1 MRDLCRPE
9 ILTLVRRTIPLSW
22 KNAIV
27 VASLVLTGCTTTGV
41 TPESWQAL
49 FTAQQQEL
57 ETARRSGE
65 QARTELASIQQEL
78 GTARALK
85 ARWDGHDREWD
96 RRLADIKKVVVAQRE
111 ELVRSAREAKT
122 LATAL
127 DTIKRDFVRLSE
139 ERTTLSGQVT
149 RMEKEA
155 RTLTHAKAR
164 SGPASSPPARV
175 APVRP
180 EITARRRS
188 AHQDQ
193 ILSATPTPSE
203 APSSSNTAALAT
215 REEVRSIPEGPRSQ
229 VVNTT
234 QAVTEPAPAP
244 APIKKLLKEPALPRR
259 SPEAPR
265 THTESSSRV
274 GSTSGSGTRPASATG
289 TRTQAEELD
298 AWWRQKYQA
307 DMSPTRHP

>member
-49 FTAQQQEL
+49 FTAQQHEL

-111 ELVRSAREAKT
+111 ELVRSAR
-122 LATAL
+122 
-127 DTIKRDFVRLSE
+127 
-139 ERTTLSGQVT
+139 
-149 RMEKEA
+149 
-155 RTLTHAKAR
+155 
-164 SGPASSPPARV
+164 
-175 APVRP
+175 
-180 EITARRRS
+180 
-188 AHQDQ
+188 
-193 ILSATPTPSE
+193 
-203 APSSSNTAALAT
+203 
-215 REEVRSIPEGPRSQ
+215 
-229 VVNTT
+229 
-234 QAVTEPAPAP
+234 
-244 APIKKLLKEPALPRR
+244 
-259 SPEAPR
+259 
-265 THTESSSRV
+265 
-274 GSTSGSGTRPASATG
+274 
-289 TRTQAEELD
+289 
-298 AWWRQKYQA
+298 
-307 DMSPTRHP
+307 

>member
-27 VASLVLTGCTTTGV
+27 VASLVLTGCTTTWV

-188 AHQDQ
+188 APQDQ
-193 ILSATPTPSE
+193 TLSATPTLSE
-203 APSSSNTAALAT
+203 TPSSSTTAMPVT
-215 REEVRSIPEGPRSQ
+215 REEVRSISEGPSSQ
-229 VVNTT
+229 VVNTAQT
-234 QAVTEPAPAP
+234 VTAPAP

-259 SPEAPR
+259 SPETPR
-265 THTESSSRV
+265 THTESSPRV